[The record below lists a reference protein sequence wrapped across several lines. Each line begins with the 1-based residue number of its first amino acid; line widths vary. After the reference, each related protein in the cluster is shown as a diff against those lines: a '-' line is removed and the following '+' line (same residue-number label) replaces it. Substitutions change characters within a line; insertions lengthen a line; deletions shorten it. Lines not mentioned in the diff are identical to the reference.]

1 MVLSLLYRLVRG
13 LLDVLMLACRGDRSK
28 DAELL
33 VLRHENAVLRRQVA
47 RVRYNG
53 ADRVWLA
60 CLARLVPRRRWAEI
74 FSVTPAT
81 VLAWHRRL
89 VAHKWNYD
97 DRRRPGRKPTTAPTK
112 TLIVRLARENPVWG
126 HRRIQGELTR
136 LGYRIAAST
145 VWEILNAAGVDPAP
159 RRAGPTWQ
167 QFLAA
172 QAQGIIACDF
182 FTVDT
187 VLLRRIYVLVFI
199 EHGTRRL
206 HVAGA
211 TVHPTAAWVAQAAR
225 NLALDLGTRVAD
237 LRFLI
242 RDRDTTFTAAFD
254 AVFGAEGVRII
265 LSPPRAPRANAI
277 CERVVGT
284 LRREL
289 FDRLLVVN
297 QAHLANVL
305 DEYRVHYNR
314 HRPHQSRAQRPP
326 DLHADPPSFADIA
339 DRRIRRKPILT
350 GLINEYEHAA

>member
-1 MVLSLLYRLVRG
+1 MG
-13 LLDVLMLACRGDRSK
+13 LLGVLIVVCRGDRSK

-33 VLRHENAVLRRQVA
+33 VLRHENTVLRRQVA
-47 RVRYNG
+47 RVRYDA

-89 VAHKWNYD
+89 VARTWNYH
-97 DRRRPGRKPTTAPTK
+97 DRRRPGRKPTAVATK

-126 HRRIQGELTR
+126 HRRIQGELAR
-136 LGYRIAAST
+136 LGYQIAAST
-145 VWEILNAAGVDPAP
+145 VWEILTAAGIDPVP
-159 RRAGPTWQ
+159 RRAGPTWR
-167 QFLAA
+167 QFLAT
-172 QAQGIIACDF
+172 QAHGIIACDF

-187 VLLRRIYVLVFI
+187 VLLRRVYVLVFI

-206 HVAGA
+206 HVAGITA
-211 TVHPTAAWVAQAAR
+211 HPTGAWVAQAAR
-225 NLALDLGTRVAD
+225 NLAFDLGSRLAD

-242 RDRDTTFTAAFD
+242 RDRDTKFTAAFD
-254 AVFGAEGVRII
+254 AVFAAEGVRII
-265 LSPPRAPRANAI
+265 LGPPQAPRANAI
-277 CERVVGT
+277 CERIVGT
-284 LRREL
+284 LRREV
-289 FDRLLVVN
+289 FDRLLVLN

-326 DLHADPPSFADIA
+326 DLDADPPPRPSLVEG
-339 DRRIRRKPILT
+339 RIRRKPIL
-350 GLINEYEHAA
+350 GGVINEYEHAA